1 MPKSEHLILRKIN
14 DETKTK
20 NVSFKNL
27 DDKVLVIHPDEV
39 DEDKST
45 IIGYID
51 VSQKKF
57 KDNQKYCIRLGLGDD
72 EAYFDVMHKAQGKII
87 GYLPVDAGELNLT
100 RFIAALLARAAIF
113 YIQNEFILQ

>member
-45 IIGYID
+45 IIGL
-51 VSQKKF
+51 Q
-57 KDNQKYCIRLGLGDD
+57 
-72 EAYFDVMHKAQGKII
+72 
-87 GYLPVDAGELNLT
+87 
-100 RFIAALLARAAIF
+100 LL
-113 YIQNEFILQ
+113 